1 MKLKL
6 GTMKHDYPMQGSQ
19 IIMLICTWLLQNK
32 HKYDEMHT

>member
-19 IIMLICTWLLQNK
+19 IILLICTKLLQNK
-32 HKYDEMHT
+32 HKCDEMHT